1 MAEKSTIARPYAQ
14 AAFDIAKDNND
25 LKSWSEMLQF
35 LAAVAADDTM
45 TAMIHNPKYQSQD
58 LIDVVLKIAGD
69 RLNQQAQNFVRV
81 VAGNKRLN
89 VLPEIAQGYEAHRA
103 IEEGTIDAEVIS
115 AFKLNAGQ
123 KQDLVNAL
131 KKRLGREINLTT
143 KIDKSLIGG
152 SIVRAGDMVID
163 GSVTGQ
169 IDKLGHKLGVL

>member
-1 MAEKSTIARPYAQ
+1 MAEKITIARPYAQ

-35 LAAVAADDTM
+35 LSAVTSDATM
-45 TAMIHNPKYQSQD
+45 IAMIQNPRYQTQD
-58 LIDVVLKIAGD
+58 LIDVMLKICGD
-69 RLNQQAQNFVRV
+69 RLNPVAQNFVRV
-81 VAGNKRLN
+81 VASNKRLN
-89 VLPEIAQGYEAHRA
+89 VLPEIAQAFEAHRA
-103 IEEGTIDAEVIS
+103 VEEGTIDAEVIS
-115 AFKLNAGQ
+115 AFKLGAAQ
-123 KQDLVNAL
+123 KKALVNAL

-169 IDKLGHKLGVL
+169 LDKLGQKLGVL